1 MIKRLSRAELRKKRR
16 LRLRKKVLGTDDRPR
31 VCVFRS
37 GANLY
42 LHLIDDGRGRVLCTL
57 STLSPEFKE
66 KKLSSSKNMAA
77 AKALAE
83 MFAEKLKQNNVTEA
97 VFDRS
102 GYRYHGKIK
111 VMAEALRENGLIA

>member
-1 MIKRLSRAELRKKRR
+1 M
-16 LRLRKKVLGTDDRPR
+16 RLRKKVLGTDDRPR

>member
-1 MIKRLSRAELRKKRR
+1 M
-16 LRLRKKVLGTDDRPR
+16 RLRKKVLGTDDRPR

-57 STLSPEFKE
+57 STLSREFKE